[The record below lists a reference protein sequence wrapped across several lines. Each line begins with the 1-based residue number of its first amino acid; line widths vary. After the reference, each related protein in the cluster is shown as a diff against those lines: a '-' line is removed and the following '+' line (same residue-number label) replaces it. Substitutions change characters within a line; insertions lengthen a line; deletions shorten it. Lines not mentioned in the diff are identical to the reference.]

1 MTAEQKEAIS
11 KIDAIE
17 ANASLI
23 APLSVDFNNHTNDT
37 EIHVT
42 QIEKDNWNRLV
53 KEDFISDVASSISE
67 IAEDIDNHVGNF
79 ELHVTAADKERWDS
93 KVSTKELNTVISD
106 FNEKM
111 TFSKYV
117 KFSSLQN
124 PNYVTN
130 DGGKCNATCIQL
142 SRNHFVSGD
151 VKSVEIHH
159 IDSNSNINGIRL
171 CVIVYNVGEDE
182 NTEKTIDDCIFSS
195 NTQNQVNGVKGKMI
209 FQFDNLVLP
218 DDYAFV
224 KMFFAKDDTT
234 VLPVYNDTNT
244 VHTPRIQIL
253 RNNVANNWDEYAD
266 DECKIYTTGG
276 TSNWYAAV
284 TVGYLTY
291 PKNEI
296 NSILER
302 IIALEERISELE
314 NS

>member
-1 MTAEQKEAIS
+1 ME
-11 KIDAIE
+11 
-17 ANASLI
+17 
-23 APLSVDFNNHTNDT
+23 
-37 EIHVT
+37 
-42 QIEKDNWNRLV
+42 
-53 KEDFISDVASSISE
+53 EDFISDVASSIST
-67 IAEDIDNHVGNF
+67 ITEDIDNHIGNF
-79 ELHVTAADKERWDS
+79 ELHVTAADKERWDN

-224 KMFFAKDDTT
+224 KLFFAKNNTT
-234 VLPVYNDTNT
+234 FPVYNDTNT

-253 RNNVANNWDEYAD
+253 RNNVANSWDEYAD

-302 IIALEERISELE
+302 IIALEARVNALEIS
-314 NS
+314 